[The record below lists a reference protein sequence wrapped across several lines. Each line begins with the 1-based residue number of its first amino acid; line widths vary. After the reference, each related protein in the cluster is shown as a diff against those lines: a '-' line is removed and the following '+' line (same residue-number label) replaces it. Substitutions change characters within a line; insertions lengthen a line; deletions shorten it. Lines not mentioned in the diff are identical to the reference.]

1 MGLPVAIP
9 AATSAFGG
17 AMAASTFV
25 APALMSAAAVAAPLS
40 TAAFTGSFAPSLL
53 TSGVGG
59 GGLLSG
65 ISMSGISSAFS
76 AIQPYGSL
84 ISGGLS
90 AMQSIRQGSIM
101 KNQYELQSLQT
112 LADMENKALNWELD
126 NLDKLKKLKTVQAAN
141 IARAYAGGIDGL
153 NSNTMLSTIN
163 EQEYGEDYK
172 TSLLNMQNTLTE
184 GKVQGDIYADTART
198 TMTGSIL
205 DAGAKLGEAAYL
217 YGRLGGAPT
226 AAG

>member
-1 MGLPVAIP
+1 MFSSLN
-9 AATSAFGG
+9 S
-17 AMAASTFV
+17 
-25 APALMSAAAVAAPLS
+25 PL
-40 TAAFTGSFAPSLL
+40 
-53 TSGVGG
+53 
-59 GGLLSG
+59 GGLLGDASIMDLGFGASNVLSG
-65 ISMSGISSAFS
+65 I
-76 AIQPYGSL
+76 
-84 ISGGLS
+84 
-90 AMQSIRQGSIM
+90 QSIRQGSIM
-101 KNQYELQSLQT
+101 KNQYELQSLQA

-153 NSNTMLSTIN
+153 NSNIMLSTIN

-172 TSLLNMQNTLTE
+172 TSLLNMQNTLIE
-184 GKVQGDIYADTART
+184 GKVMGDIYADTART

>member
-1 MGLPVAIP
+1 MAFLAPMYAAMGVGAT
-9 AATSAFGG
+9 AATTAGVMG
-17 AMAASTFV
+17 
-25 APALMSAAAVAAPLS
+25 
-40 TAAFTGSFAPSLL
+40 TAATTAMIGSSFVPMAMTTAGALG
-53 TSGVGG
+53 TT
-59 GGLLSG
+59 GGLMAG
-65 ISMSGISSAFS
+65 ISGAFS

-90 AMQSIRQGSIM
+90 AMQSIRQGGIM
-101 KNQYELQSLQT
+101 KSQYELQNLQT

-184 GKVQGDIYADTART
+184 GKVQGDIYADAART

>member
-1 MGLPVAIP
+1 MAFLAPMYAAMGAGAAAGTTAGLMGT
-9 AATSAFGG
+9 AAT
-17 AMAASTFV
+17 
-25 APALMSAAAVAAPLS
+25 
-40 TAAFTGSFAPSLL
+40 TAAIGSSFVPMAMTTAGALGTTGGLMAGK
-53 TSGVGG
+53 SGV
-59 GGLLSG
+59 
-65 ISMSGISSAFS
+65 FN

-84 ISGGLS
+84 ISSGLS
-90 AMQSIRQGSIM
+90 GMQSIRQGSIM
-101 KNQYELQSLQT
+101 KNQYELQNLQT

-126 NLDKLKKLKTVQAAN
+126 NLDKLKKLKTVQSAN

-153 NSNTMLSTIN
+153 NSNIMLSTIN

>member
-1 MGLPVAIP
+1 MAFLAPMYAAMGVGAAAGTTAGVMGT
-9 AATSAFGG
+9 AAT
-17 AMAASTFV
+17 
-25 APALMSAAAVAAPLS
+25 
-40 TAAFTGSFAPSLL
+40 TAAIGSSFVPMAMTTAGALG
-53 TSGVGG
+53 TT
-59 GGLLSG
+59 GGLMAG
-65 ISMSGISSAFS
+65 ISGAFN
-76 AIQPYGSL
+76 AIKPYGSL

-90 AMQSIRQGSIM
+90 AMQSIRQGGIM
-101 KNQYELQSLQT
+101 KSQYELQNLQT

>member
-17 AMAASTFV
+17 AMAASTIA

-40 TAAFTGSFAPSLL
+40 AAAFTGSFVPSLL

-65 ISMSGISSAFS
+65 ISGAFS

-101 KNQYELQSLQT
+101 KNQYELQSLQA

-153 NSNTMLSTIN
+153 NSNIMLSTIN

-172 TSLLNMQNTLTE
+172 TSLLNMQNTLIE
-184 GKVQGDIYADTART
+184 GKVMGDIYADTART